1 MNLVLTSSSKGH
13 VARGGVLV
21 RSCAPFITT
30 APIFRSKAVTTFVK
44 VTDAIRNSPIFD
56 ELYTQEDD
64 RGEVWYHA
72 AQWLTRQVHP
82 DSHGLHSSES

>member
-1 MNLVLTSSSKGH
+1 MLTSSSKGH
-13 VARGGVLV
+13 VAIGGVLV